1 MIQKR
6 FLNHISRHWEQGKKQ
21 MKQRGNSGLLLRTR
35 WTWQVYFQMVSLRII
50 DRQAINWAEWVGW
63 FYLWM
68 LCNMSWM
75 FNCDISERLD
85 VLRRLLH
92 TWHLRPCWQQS
103 VAKLFSQWAH
113 GDWECT
119 EKEKRRRQNT
129 SLCACLKL
137 IILWFSFIVV
147 LFIFQLSFYFVCFR
161 VTFS

>member
-119 EKEKRRRQNT
+119 EKEKRRRQKYL
-129 SLCACLKL
+129 SLCMFKTDNFVIQFYC
-137 IILWFSFIVV
+137 SFIHISIKL
-147 LFIFQLSFYFVCFR
+147 LFCMFSCYF
-161 VTFS
+161 